1 MSAPHNPASPEAGPQ
16 DEDPVPPVADP
27 ETGEIRLLEDRCTTC
42 VLNPAAS
49 AVPLRPGRRQ
59 QFIREVRDCGGQI
72 VCHSTM
78 PPVVPEGF
86 PAAMCRG
93 FVDAYGLPQAVQE
106 AIELGVGR
114 IVEVPD
120 PKRTGASARGGLQ
133 Q

>member
-1 MSAPHNPASPEAGPQ
+1 MRAPHNPFPGAGPQ

-27 ETGEIRLLEDRCTTC
+27 TTGEIRLLEDRCTTC

-49 AVPLRPGRRQ
+49 AAPLRPGRRQ

-72 VCHSTM
+72 VCHSTVS
-78 PPVVPEGF
+78 PVVPDDF

-93 FVDAYGLPQAVQE
+93 FVDAYGLPQAARE
-106 AIELGVGR
+106 AIELGVGH

-120 PKRTGASARGGLQ
+120 PTRTGASAHGGLQ

>member
-1 MSAPHNPASPEAGPQ
+1 M
-16 DEDPVPPVADP
+16 ADP

-49 AVPLRPGRRQ
+49 AAPLRPGRRQ
-59 QFIREVRDCGGQI
+59 QLIREARDCGGQI

-78 PPVVPEGF
+78 WPAVPEGF

-93 FVDAYGLPQAVQE
+93 FVDAYGLPQAAQE
-106 AIELGVGR
+106 AIELGVGH

-120 PKRTGASARGGLQ
+120 PKRIGIGTHGKAQ